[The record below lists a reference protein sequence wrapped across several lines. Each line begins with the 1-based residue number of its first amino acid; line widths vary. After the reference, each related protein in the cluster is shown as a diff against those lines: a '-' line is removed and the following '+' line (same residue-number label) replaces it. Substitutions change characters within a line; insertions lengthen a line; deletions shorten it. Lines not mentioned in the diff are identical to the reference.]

1 MLSKTAYIRSSL
13 CAKAISKPVAKVK
26 IGNGSFKVPNT
37 QLRLSGAVHRQYTK
51 PDYQSCLA
59 LLAEEQQHWVINH
72 GSVTGGSICYFC
84 FVILFAYKG
93 GRKLREL
100 PYHFTRKKK
109 KRNKQL
115 LFLGNRSLSSLS
127 QKLQNDHCP
136 YWRKNRMHLLFQYT
150 LKVQA
155 RHITQ
160 WFVEKSFHIN
170 IICNWIQHYLSISK
184 LYPWVFQR

>member
-51 PDYQSCLA
+51 PDYQSSLA

-72 GSVTGGSICYFC
+72 GSMTGGSICYFC

-109 KRNKQL
+109 KKGTNNYYSWEIEVYLVWAKNYKTITVLTGERTECTYYFSTHWKC
-115 LFLGNRSLSSLS
+115 
-127 QKLQNDHCP
+127 KLDTSP
-136 YWRKNRMHLLFQYT
+136 SGLWRRAFT
-150 LKVQA
+150 
-155 RHITQ
+155 
-160 WFVEKSFHIN
+160 
-170 IICNWIQHYLSISK
+170 
-184 LYPWVFQR
+184 